1 MSKENSAAQKLC
13 YPENL
18 IAAVVDSSKLEAPIV
33 FTKENFAGLSYAL
46 FTLEDRER
54 EVLRL
59 HYEERKTISEIAQEF
74 SISQG
79 RVRQIES
86 KALVRLRYP
95 YRWNYIK
102 LGIDGVVKNRAQ
114 SEYNR
119 GYTEGYRAGY
129 AAGFEDGRRG
139 AVRELGPEH
148 IMNMP
153 LEQLNLSMRSRN
165 CLITKNC
172 KTIGDV
178 ARLSEDQIR
187 VIRNFGKKSA
197 AEVAQKLTEAG
208 VKNSDWDLYLVSNL

>member
-1 MSKENSAAQKLC
+1 MSNGNSLSKELC

-18 IAAVVDSSKLEAPIV
+18 IAAIIDSTKLDPPATFSKEQQ
-33 FTKENFAGLSYAL
+33 AGLIYAL

-59 HYEERKTISEIAQEF
+59 RFEEGQSISEIAAEL
-74 SISQG
+74 SVSQG
-79 RVRQIES
+79 RIRQIES

-102 LGIDGVVKNRAQ
+102 LGIAGFLQYKAR

-119 GYTEGYRAGY
+119 GYSEGHRAGY
-129 AAGFEDGRRG
+129 ADGFEDGKRG
-139 AVRELGPEH
+139 TIRELGPDH
-148 IMNMP
+148 ILNQP
-153 LEQLNLSMRSRN
+153 LEQLNLSVRPHN
-165 CLITKNC
+165 CLVSKHC

-197 AEVAQKLTEAG
+197 AEVAQRLKDIGIT
-208 VKNSDWDLYLVSNL
+208 NSDWDIYLT

>member
-1 MSKENSAAQKLC
+1 MRNENTVSKELS

-18 IAAVVDSSKLEAPIV
+18 LAVITDSTKLDPIDSFSKEQQ
-33 FTKENFAGLSYAL
+33 AGLNYAL

-54 EVLRL
+54 EVLRMR
-59 HYEERKTISEIAQEF
+59 YEEGLTINEIAAEF
-74 SISQG
+74 SVSQG

-102 LGIDGVVKNRAQ
+102 MGITGFLQYKAR

-119 GYTEGYRAGY
+119 GYSDGHRAGY
-129 AAGFEDGRRG
+129 ADGFEDGKRG
-139 AVRELGPEH
+139 VTRELGPDH
-148 IMNMP
+148 ILNQP
-153 LEQLNLSMRSRN
+153 LEQLNLSVRPHN
-165 CLITKNC
+165 CLVSKHC

-187 VIRNFGKKSA
+187 VIRNFGRKSA
-197 AEVAQKLTEAG
+197 AEVAHKLKDIGIT
-208 VKNSDWDLYLVSNL
+208 NSDWDIYLH

>member
-1 MSKENSAAQKLC
+1 MRNENTVSKELS

-18 IAAVVDSSKLEAPIV
+18 LAVITDSTKLDPIDSFSKEQQ
-33 FTKENFAGLSYAL
+33 AGLNYAL

-54 EVLRL
+54 EVLRMR
-59 HYEERKTISEIAQEF
+59 YEEGLTINEIAAEF
-74 SISQG
+74 SVSQG

-102 LGIDGVVKNRAQ
+102 MGITGFLQYKAR

-119 GYTEGYRAGY
+119 GYSDGHRAGY
-129 AAGFEDGRRG
+129 ADGFEDGKRG
-139 AVRELGPEH
+139 VTRELGPDH
-148 IMNMP
+148 ILNQP
-153 LEQLNLSMRSRN
+153 LEQLNLSVRPHN
-165 CLITKNC
+165 CLVSKHC

-187 VIRNFGKKSA
+187 VIRNFGRKSA
-197 AEVAQKLTEAG
+197 EEVAQKLKDIGIT
-208 VKNSDWDLYLVSNL
+208 NSDWDIYLH

>member
-1 MSKENSAAQKLC
+1 MRSENTVSKELS

-18 IAAVVDSSKLEAPIV
+18 LAAITDSTKLDPLDSFSKEQQ
-33 FTKENFAGLSYAL
+33 AGLNYAL

-54 EVLRL
+54 EVLRMR
-59 HYEERKTISEIAQEF
+59 YEEGLTISEIAAEF
-74 SISQG
+74 SVSQG

-102 LGIDGVVKNRAQ
+102 MGITGFLQYKAR

-119 GYTEGYRAGY
+119 GYSEGHRAGY
-129 AAGFEDGRRG
+129 ADGFEDGKRG
-139 AVRELGPEH
+139 VTRELGPDH
-148 IMNMP
+148 ILNQP
-153 LEQLNLSMRSRN
+153 LEQLNLSVRPHN
-165 CLITKNC
+165 CLVSKHC

-187 VIRNFGKKSA
+187 VIRNFGRKSA
-197 AEVAQKLTEAG
+197 EEVAQKLKDIGIT
-208 VKNSDWDLYLVSNL
+208 NSDWDIYLH

>member
-1 MSKENSAAQKLC
+1 MRNENTVSKELS

-18 IAAVVDSSKLEAPIV
+18 LAVITDSTKLDPIDSFSKEQQ
-33 FTKENFAGLSYAL
+33 AGLNYAL

-54 EVLRL
+54 EVLRMR
-59 HYEERKTISEIAQEF
+59 YEEGLTINEIAAEF
-74 SISQG
+74 SVSQG

-102 LGIDGVVKNRAQ
+102 MGITGFLQYKAR

-119 GYTEGYRAGY
+119 GYSDGHRAGY
-129 AAGFEDGRRG
+129 ADRFEDGKRG
-139 AVRELGPEH
+139 VTRELGPDH
-148 IMNMP
+148 ILNQP
-153 LEQLNLSMRSRN
+153 LEQLNLSVRPHN
-165 CLITKNC
+165 CLVSKHC

-187 VIRNFGKKSA
+187 VIRNFGRKSA
-197 AEVAQKLTEAG
+197 EEVAQKLKDIGIT
-208 VKNSDWDLYLVSNL
+208 NSDWDIYLH

>member
-1 MSKENSAAQKLC
+1 MRNENTVSKELS

-18 IAAVVDSSKLEAPIV
+18 LAVITDSTKLDPIDSFSKEQQ
-33 FTKENFAGLSYAL
+33 AGLNYAL

-54 EVLRL
+54 EVLRMR
-59 HYEERKTISEIAQEF
+59 YEEGLTINEIAAEF
-74 SISQG
+74 SVSQG

-102 LGIDGVVKNRAQ
+102 MGITGFLQYKAR

-119 GYTEGYRAGY
+119 GYSDGHRAGY
-129 AAGFEDGRRG
+129 ADGFEDGKRG
-139 AVRELGPEH
+139 VTRELGPDH
-148 IMNMP
+148 ILNQP
-153 LEQLNLSMRSRN
+153 LEQLNLSVRPHN
-165 CLITKNC
+165 CLVSKHC

-187 VIRNFGKKSA
+187 VIRNFGRKSA
-197 AEVAQKLTEAG
+197 EEVAQKLKDIGIT
-208 VKNSDWDLYLVSNL
+208 NSDWDIYLA